1 MKPLFLAEL
10 NRLRSRRLTWVALA
24 VIALVV
30 GLVQIAVFVSVRPL
44 TPAELAEG
52 RAQFQAAQQDYEKN
66 RADYQEGEKECVSQG
81 GKPEECVFAPKPE
94 DYASRPVVPFAQIT
108 QVAVGVVV
116 FVSALALL
124 FLGASLIGAEYSSG
138 ALANWL
144 SFLPERS
151 KVLGA
156 KLLAL
161 VLASA
166 VVTAAAAALTITVS
180 AVVAHSTGATVTGVG
195 NLVEMGA
202 RGMVIGVIGA
212 VLGFA
217 LALLTRHTIAAA
229 GTTLGFLLVGL
240 VLSVLTS
247 AIASLQGI
255 KPWQPE
261 NNLLAFLNHGYRY
274 QTYVNTVTDQ
284 GMQQNYVEHTI
295 SFGHSLAYWSVIMV
309 AVVAVTFV
317 VFRRRDVN

>member
-1 MKPLFLAEL
+1 
-10 NRLRSRRLTWVALA
+10 
-24 VIALVV
+24 
-30 GLVQIAVFVSVRPL
+30 
-44 TPAELAEG
+44 
-52 RAQFQAAQQDYEKN
+52 
-66 RADYQEGEKECVSQG
+66 
-81 GKPEECVFAPKPE
+81 VFAPKQE
-94 DYASRPVVPFAQIT
+94 DYASRTVVPFAQIT
-108 QVAVGVVV
+108 QVAVGVAV

-166 VVTAAAAALTITVS
+166 VVTAAAAALTITLS
-180 AVVAHSTGATVTGVG
+180 AVVARSTGATVSGVG
-195 NLVEMGA
+195 KLVEMGA

-261 NNLLAFLNHGYRY
+261 NNLVAFLNHGYRY